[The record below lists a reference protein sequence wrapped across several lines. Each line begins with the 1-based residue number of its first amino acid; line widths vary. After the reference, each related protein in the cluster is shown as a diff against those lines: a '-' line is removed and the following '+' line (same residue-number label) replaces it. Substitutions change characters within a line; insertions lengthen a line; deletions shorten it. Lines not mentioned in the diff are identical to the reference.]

1 MPPRVQSV
9 KGTRDLLPPDTAVW
23 AAVEATAR
31 EVFGRYGFR
40 EIRTPIF
47 EETELFV
54 RGVGESSDIVGKEMY
69 SFEDK
74 GGRRITLRPE
84 NTASVCRAYVE
95 HGMHQLPQPVRLLY
109 IGPQFR
115 NEKPQKGRYRQF
127 HQIGIELLGGRGA
140 ASDVEVL
147 LALVAFLRAIGFS
160 DLTILINTVG
170 DKASRARFKEQLVS
184 YLEPLREKL
193 SEESR
198 VRLATNPLRIL
209 DSKSLEDKA
218 LLAGAPSLEAA
229 LSDESRQHFEAVRS
243 ALDHFG
249 IAYRVAPGLVRGL
262 DYYTNTVFEVVSEG
276 LGAQDAICG
285 GGAYEGLVEEL
296 GGPPTYAVG
305 FAIGEDRL
313 IDVLPPESAVRRN
326 AAGPLLVAPGGRL
339 ANRPSVSPLL
349 ELVEEVRRQGWAA
362 LEGPAKKDRLF
373 ALAESLGSTCVL
385 FLGEEE
391 LAAGTVVCRDL
402 RSREQRS
409 LLRADLMAHLQRE
422 FS

>member
-1 MPPRVQSV
+1 MPPKIQSV

-31 EVFGRYGFR
+31 RVFARYGFR

-47 EETELFV
+47 EETDLFV

-127 HQIGIELLGGRGA
+127 HQIGIELLGGKGA

-147 LALVAFLRAIGFS
+147 LALVAFLREIGFA

-198 VRLATNPLRIL
+198 LRLATNPLRIL

-229 LSDESRQHFEAVRS
+229 LSDESRQHFDAVRS

-249 IAYRVAPGLVRGL
+249 ISYRVAPGLVRGL

-313 IDVLPPESAVRRN
+313 IDVLPAESAVRRN
-326 AAGPLLVAPGGRL
+326 ASGPLLVASGGRL
-339 ANRPSVSPLL
+339 ANRVGVSPLL
-349 ELVEEVRRQGWAA
+349 ELVEEVRRLGWAA

-409 LLRADLMAHLQRE
+409 LPRADLMAHLQRE